1 MKDYITYTFGMN
13 LQERMKAFKDEP
25 IDNSN
30 LENLKEWKERKGL
43 LKEKH
48 FQLLQDYYHL
58 KDRDFDRGLL
68 PFTEELAEKLV
79 QPLDDSEWFQFHQS
93 LFQSQVPIQSYS
105 LKTGLRFHV
114 AYYQS
119 FIEKLIEKYSSLDIK
134 FEATI
139 IETLSKSFESELF
152 SIAQRTIVWDVHH
165 MIEEHQITG
174 ETPEDELLIY
184 LKEFVGDSERT
195 FLFFGEYPTLARV
208 LAQRLMFAC
217 DNIEAFFIA
226 LKDSKND
233 LYKRFDLAL
242 PLYLTSITPG
252 QGDSHEQGK
261 TVIKFSVNNKN
272 LIFKFKDLLIGERF
286 NQFLSYVESL
296 HEEAVFYKVQRLV
309 TSEYTI
315 EEEVTYES
323 CSTQD
328 EINQYYQNFGFL
340 LAIVYWLGT
349 TDLHM
354 ENLIAHGRFPVL
366 IDVETLIRPDIFP
379 ENIAVSRQNRIEDRS
394 IIASGILPQGPRW
407 KRQLEFDAL
416 SGKRQKLPFK
426 VRKLKN
432 EQSSAAIYELD
443 EAYLPDSQ
451 NIPML
456 KNEKI
461 DFEDYTNII
470 ENSFLALNGIFLQHK
485 EELIQ
490 KVKKLFSGVTIR
502 LLYRDTQD
510 YGNFLSFANH
520 PSCATNYLE
529 REKVIENLWGSL
541 FVPKELIPFE
551 IEAMLENDIPTF
563 YANTS
568 STSVISAKGTVKN
581 ILPKS
586 PIVETIQHIQSIDS
600 KRVQLS
606 YLLLK
611 ESLGNLKLSL
621 KKILVPENNLQI
633 ASPYLQKAADIGDL
647 IVDNLIYDTKYQKVD
662 WLMINPVNDQ
672 VYQIDYPTSNLY
684 NGTSGIYLF
693 LYLLNHHVPK
703 QSYQK
708 IIDCLEKEVFHQ
720 ESVEDSYESAFF
732 GSGAKLSTAF
742 ILWRGTD
749 EDKFL
754 HDLHDALIEL
764 EKLNIPSENKMDEWL
779 YGKAS
784 LISLLASVYKLTL
797 NSEARHLLNRFTRE
811 IALIEMDDASF
822 SHGYGGV
829 LYALIRANKILK
841 STEIGEKIGWYKE
854 NFLIQ
859 MEEKKL
865 KNESWCR
872 GKLGIKMVYDA
883 LDMKFPI
890 DVSLTEKISS
900 SCICHGFFSEMK
912 QIDTLLSEPIMLHG
926 TKYYFPVDLFC
937 GLSGIGYQLISKE
950 LVEKNIVTDLLSL
963 K

>member
-13 LQERMKAFKDEP
+13 LQERILAFKDEP
-25 IDNSN
+25 ITDSD
-30 LENLKEWKERKGL
+30 LENLKQWKERKGL
-43 LKEKH
+43 LEAGH
-48 FQLLQDYYHL
+48 YQLLQDYYQL
-58 KDRDFDRGLL
+58 KDEDFERGLL
-68 PFTEELAEKLV
+68 PITEELAEKLM

-93 LFQSQVPIQSYS
+93 LFQDEVPIQSYT
-105 LKTGLRFHV
+105 LKTGLRFHI

-119 FIEKLIEKYSSLDIK
+119 FIAKLIEKYSSVNIK
-134 FEATI
+134 FEAGI
-139 IETLSKSFESELF
+139 IESLSNHLEDELF
-152 SIAQRTIVWDVHH
+152 GIAQRTIVWDVHH

-217 DNIEAFFIA
+217 DNVEAFFIA
-226 LKDSKND
+226 LKDSKNN
-233 LYKRFDLAL
+233 LCKKFDLTL
-242 PLYLTSITPG
+242 PLYLTHIATG

-261 TVIKFSVNNKN
+261 TVIKFSVNDKN

-286 NQFLSYVESL
+286 NQLLSYVESL
-296 HEEAVFYKVQRLV
+296 YDEATFYKVQRLV
-309 TSEYTI
+309 TPDYTI

-323 CSTQD
+323 CSTQNEVD
-328 EINQYYQNFGFL
+328 QYYRNFGYL
-340 LAIVYWLGT
+340 LTIVYWLGT

-379 ENIAVSRQNRIEDRS
+379 ENTAASRQNRIEDRS

-461 DFEDYTNII
+461 DFEDYANII
-470 ENSFLALNGIFLQHK
+470 ENSFLKLNEIFLQHK
-485 EELIQ
+485 KEIIE

-520 PSCATNYLE
+520 PSCTTNYLE

-568 STSVISAKGTVKN
+568 STSVISAKGAVKGMFPN
-581 ILPKS
+581 S
-586 PIVETIQHIQSIDS
+586 PIDETVQHIQSIDS
-600 KRVQLS
+600 KKIQLS

-611 ESLGNLKLSL
+611 ESLGSLKLSL
-621 KKILVPENNLQI
+621 MKITIPENNLHVT
-633 ASPYLQKAADIGDL
+633 SPYLQKAADIGDL
-647 IVDNLIYDTKYQKVD
+647 IINNLIYDTKYQQVD
-662 WLMINPVNDQ
+662 WLMINPVNDHF
-672 VYQIDYPTSNLY
+672 YEIEYPTPNLY

-693 LYLLNHHVPK
+693 LYLLNNYVPK

-708 IIDCLEKEVFHQ
+708 IIDCLENEVFHQ
-720 ESVEDSYESAFF
+720 ESVEDPYESAFF

-742 ILWRGTD
+742 ILWRGTG

-754 HDLHDALIEL
+754 HYLHDALIEL

-784 LISLLASVYKLTL
+784 LVSLLASVYKLTL
-797 NSEARHLLNRFTRE
+797 NTEARHLLNRFTRE
-811 IALIEMDDASF
+811 ITLNEMDDASF

-829 LYALIRANKILK
+829 LYALVRAHQILESSDIR
-841 STEIGEKIGWYKE
+841 EKVAWYREK
-854 NFLIQ
+854 FLSK
-859 MEEKKL
+859 MEEKSL

-872 GKLGIKMVYDA
+872 GKLGVRMVYDA

-890 DVSLTEKISS
+890 NVSLTEKISS
-900 SCICHGFFSEMK
+900 SCICHGSFSEVER
-912 QIDTLLSEPIMLHG
+912 IDALVSEPIMLQSTDH
-926 TKYYFPVDLFC
+926 YVPVDLFC
-937 GLSGIGYQLISKE
+937 GLSGIGYQLILKE
-950 LVEKNIVTDLLSL
+950 LGGEEKGINLLAL